1 MEKGTLRADANVSV
15 REVGETGFRT
25 RTELKNMNSFNHI
38 ARGIDSELRRQIAV
52 WESGGEVVQQTL
64 DYEVKS
70 DTVTARRQKEEADDY
85 RYFPEP
91 DLVPLEPERE
101 LVEGLEGELPDL
113 PGVRID
119 ALAADVGFES
129 ALELVTTGNE
139 GKARRLVDHG
149 LDWATAANVAMNQ
162 LATIDPLA
170 DNTPALVEII
180 RQRHRI
186 TRDAYNASFAASAT
200 RLIDATEILR
210 QTAIAD
216 SDELAPLV
224 ERILA
229 ANPSQVDQYRGG
241 KQGLLGYFVGQVMR
255 ETQGKADPRVVND
268 LVREKLSA

>member
-1 MEKGTLRADANVSV
+1 
-15 REVGETGFRT
+15 
-25 RTELKNMNSFNHI
+25 
-38 ARGIDSELRRQIAV
+38 
-52 WESGGEVVQQTL
+52 
-64 DYEVKS
+64 
-70 DTVTARRQKEEADDY
+70 
-85 RYFPEP
+85 
-91 DLVPLEPERE
+91 
-101 LVEGLEGELPDL
+101 
-113 PGVRID
+113 
-119 ALAADVGFES
+119 
-129 ALELVTTGNE
+129 
-139 GKARRLVDHG
+139 
-149 LDWATAANVAMNQ
+149 MNQ

-170 DNTPALVEII
+170 DNMPALVEII
-180 RQRHRI
+180 QQRHKI

>member
-1 MEKGTLRADANVSV
+1 
-15 REVGETGFRT
+15 
-25 RTELKNMNSFNHI
+25 MNSFNHI
-38 ARGIDSELRRQIAV
+38 ARGIDAELRRQIVV

-91 DLVPLEPERE
+91 DLVRIEPERT
-101 LVEGLEGELPDL
+101 LVERLEIELPVL
-113 PGVRID
+113 PGARIH
-119 ALAADVGFES
+119 ALTADVGFES

-139 GKARRLVDHG
+139 GKARRLVEHG
-149 LDWATAANVAMNQ
+149 LDWPTAANVAMNQ
-162 LATIDPLA
+162 LAAIEPLA
-170 DNTPALVEII
+170 ENVPALVEII
-180 RQRHRI
+180 RHRDEI
-186 TRDAYNASFAASAT
+186 TRDAYQESLASSGART
-200 RLIDATEILR
+200 IDARDVLR

-216 SDELAPLV
+216 SGELAPLV

-255 ETQGKADPRVVND
+255 ETQGKADPRVVNE